1 MIVMAPVVSTIGHNH
16 LSLAW
21 SPDGS
26 RLAFNV
32 FAGGLASHIHVVGVD
47 GTGLVQVTTRDGAHD
62 HSLTW
67 VP

>member
-1 MIVMAPVVSTIGHNH
+1 MSTIGHNH

-32 FAGGLASHIHVVGVD
+32 MAGGARSHIYVVDID
-47 GTGLVQVTTRDGAHD
+47 GTGLMQLTTRPDAYD
-62 HSLTW
+62 LSLTW
-67 VP
+67 VR

>member
-1 MIVMAPVVSTIGHNH
+1 MPMGPIVGTIGRNN

-32 FAGGLASHIHVVGVD
+32 MAGGLTSHIYVVDID
-47 GTGLVQVTTRDGAHD
+47 GTGLMQLTTRPDAHD

-67 VP
+67 VR